1 LSNIPDN
8 LPVAMMFAQRAA
20 NASTLTWVVV
30 AICFAAGV
38 FALWF
43 FNSRS
48 RTEKTDGRDTLILES
63 NRQLDAEEELSSRL
77 IAILAAAATAA
88 LGRRVVIRRIT
99 FINRDTVS
107 GWAEAG
113 RTSIQMSHNLRRTI

>member
-1 LSNIPDN
+1 MNTIQHN
-8 LPVAMMFAQRAA
+8 LPAATMLAQAAA
-20 NASTLTWVVV
+20 NNSTLTWVVL
-30 AICFAAGV
+30 AICVAAGV

-43 FNSRS
+43 LNSRN
-48 RTEKTDGRDTLILES
+48 RTGQTVGRGVLIQES
-63 NRQLDAEEELSSRL
+63 NRKSVAEEEINPRL

-88 LGRRVVIRRIT
+88 LGRRVVVRRIT

-113 RTSIQMSHNLRRTI
+113 RTSIQLSHNLRRTI